1 MSYRRRCRL
10 AGMIAGVLA
19 VCAGAVA
26 ARAAGI
32 ELPVPKITIY
42 PGDAITAEL
51 LGVKLFNQAADKL
64 PVIRSAGEAV
74 GKVARR
80 TLVAGKPI
88 PVIFIRDA
96 EVIKQGK
103 PVRVVFSE
111 GPLTISGLA
120 VALQSGGVGDV
131 LSLRNVDSGTVIRGT
146 VQGDGSVRIAGP

>member
-19 VCAGAVA
+19 VCAGAIA

-64 PVIRSAGEAV
+64 PVIHSAGEAI

-88 PVIFIRDA
+88 PVIFIRDV

-103 PVRVVFSE
+103 SVRVVFSE

-146 VQGDGSVRIAGP
+146 VQGDGSVRITGP

>member
-1 MSYRRRCRL
+1 MSYRRYGRL

-19 VCAGAVA
+19 VCAGAIA

-42 PGDAITAEL
+42 PGDAITGDL
-51 LGVKLFNQAADKL
+51 LGVKLFNQGADKL
-64 PVIRSAGEAV
+64 PVIRNASEAI

-96 EVIKQGK
+96 ESHQAGQAGA
-103 PVRVVFSE
+103 RR
-111 GPLTISGLA
+111 L
-120 VALQSGGVGDV
+120 
-131 LSLRNVDSGTVIRGT
+131 LRR
-146 VQGDGSVRIAGP
+146 RR